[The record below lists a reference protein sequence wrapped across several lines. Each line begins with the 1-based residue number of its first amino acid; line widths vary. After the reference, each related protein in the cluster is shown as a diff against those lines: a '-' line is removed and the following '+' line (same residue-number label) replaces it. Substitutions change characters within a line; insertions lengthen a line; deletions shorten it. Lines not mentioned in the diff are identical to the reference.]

1 MSVEPRDRSEEAP
14 SRGALETAEAGR
26 LLDRCIHCGLC
37 LPACPTYAVFH
48 HEMDG
53 PRGRIA
59 LMRGVAEGRIGIDG
73 AFTRHI
79 DRCIGCLACVTA
91 CPSGVR
97 YGELFEL
104 AQRTVESSRRRGP
117 LVRLGRWMVL
127 RQLLPHPRRLRLLAV
142 LLGWA
147 HATGL
152 VALARSSLAPPAL
165 RRLAELAPDP
175 RGSERAASA
184 RAVGARGAAVPE
196 ESDRPRVALFAG
208 CVQEAFLGRV
218 NRATERTLHRAGYE
232 VDRPAG
238 QTCCGALALH
248 CGDERTAR
256 QLARRN
262 LEALEGETWEAV
274 VTNAGGCGAMLES
287 YPRLLDDDLELGRRA
302 KRFASRVRDVSEL
315 LEAPRVSTVPGRFDG
330 VVTYSDSCHL
340 RYGQGVADPP
350 RRLLAAV
357 EGLDLVELE
366 HADRCCG
373 SGAAYNL
380 VEAATADRLL
390 ELKLDEIR
398 RSGARVVVSSN
409 PGCQLQ
415 LERGVR
421 RAGLEVEVLHLVEL
435 LDRAA
440 RVGSNGG
447 SRQP

>member
-1 MSVEPRDRSEEAP
+1 MSVEQRDRSEETRAP
-14 SRGALETAEAGR
+14 SGLATAEADR

-37 LPACPTYAVFH
+37 LPACPTYAVFR

-59 LMRGVAEGRIGIDG
+59 LMRGVAEGRIGVEG

-104 AQRTVESSRRRGP
+104 AQHAAESSRRRGP
-117 LVRLGRWMVL
+117 LARLGRWVVF
-127 RQLLPHPRRLRLLAV
+127 RQLLPHPGRLRLLAMLV
-142 LLGWA
+142 GWA

-152 VALARSSLAPPAL
+152 VALARSSLAPAAL

-175 RGSERAASA
+175 RGRPRDGSGCSIET
-184 RAVGARGAAVPE
+184 RGAELPVE
-196 ESDRPRVALFAG
+196 DRPPVALFAG

-232 VDRPAG
+232 VVRPAG

-256 QLARRN
+256 KLARRN
-262 LEALEGETWEAV
+262 VEALEVERFEAV
-274 VTNAGGCGAMLES
+274 VTNAGGCGAMLQS
-287 YPRLLDDDLELGRRA
+287 YPRLLGDDPELGRRA
-302 KRFASRVRDVSEL
+302 ERLASKVRDVSEL
-315 LEAPRVSTVPGRFDG
+315 LEAPRVSPAAGHFDG

-340 RYGQGVADPP
+340 RHGQGVADPP

-357 EGLDLVELE
+357 EGLELVELE

-380 VEAATADRLL
+380 VEVATADRLL
-390 ELKLDEIR
+390 DLKLDEIR

-440 RVGSNGG
+440 QVGAHGG
-447 SRQP
+447 SQPT